1 MSGFIWEHL
10 IHVTVIWCSRK
21 KTKQHKAHY
30 WQCSNVI
37 PWSWSGNV
45 NTCKTTCSGVIVRS
59 SNWQKNIQKTDKERW
74 SRSCSMAVLGP
85 KVTITL
91 MNPYFMVTRRWKC
104 KQPETVQTIKIFSGF
119 SQNDATVICY
129 AYMSLIT
136 HFCASW
142 CTVSYSLVLYCPV
155 YRHLVMELRRQLG
168 ISHGM
173 QAL

>member
-74 SRSCSMAVLGP
+74 SRSSCTAVLGP

-104 KQPETVQTIKIFSGF
+104 KQPETVQNYKNIFWIFPKWRDSNLLCLYVTNHTFLCIMVYSFLF
-119 SQNDATVICY
+119 S
-129 AYMSLIT
+129 S
-136 HFCASW
+136 
-142 CTVSYSLVLYCPV
+142 
-155 YRHLVMELRRQLG
+155 
-168 ISHGM
+168 
-173 QAL
+173 ALLSCL